1 MFNNSYMPNYN
12 QNFNQQSLSERI
24 DNQIAQLNQ
33 MKDQI
38 KNNQQPAINQTF
50 QLASNQSGIRYA
62 NNIDEVQK
70 DMVMMETAYFSKD
83 MSVVWVKNSKGEIK
97 TYELNEVVLK
107 DEKDIKIDFLQA
119 QIEQLK
125 KEMKKNEYNANF
137 IEPNE
142 DEEPTNVPTISKPSK
157 KSK

>member
-1 MFNNSYMPNYN
+1 MYNNPYSIYN
-12 QNFNQQSLSERI
+12 NQANIDRI
-24 DNQIAQLNQ
+24 NSQIAELEKLKQQIPAQ
-33 MKDQI
+33 M
-38 KNNQQPAINQTF
+38 QQPAINQTF

-83 MSVVWVKNSKGEIK
+83 MSVVWIKNSKGEIR

-125 KEMKKNEYNANF
+125 KEMKRNEYDANF
-137 IEPNE
+137 TEPNE
-142 DEEPTNVPTISKPSK
+142 DEEPANVSAIPKPSK

>member
-1 MFNNSYMPNYN
+1 MYNNPYTMYN
-12 QNFNQQSLSERI
+12 NQANIDRI
-24 DNQIAQLNQ
+24 NSQIAELEKLKQQIPAQ
-33 MKDQI
+33 M
-38 KNNQQPAINQTF
+38 QQPAINQTF

-125 KEMKKNEYNANF
+125 KEMKKNEYDANF

-142 DEEPTNVPTISKPSK
+142 DEEPANVPTISKPSK